1 MGGISVAVEIGSGVK
16 VDGIGDDVFV
26 GEAGEEAT
34 TGAHPLIDTAINTNA
49 KITDATDFFILLS
62 LLILFCK
69 QAPNYFFTRRLAGQR
84 LMDGARLKLPRLL

>member
-26 GEAGEEAT
+26 GEAGEAT
-34 TGAHPLIDTAINTNA
+34 TEAHPLIDTAINTKA
-49 KITDATDFFILLS
+49 RIIDATEIFILLS

-69 QAPNYFFTRRLAGQR
+69 TAPNGWFQRQRRGWQDAF
-84 LMDGARLKLPRLL
+84 A